1 MEILMEHSKM
11 RKDASKLRNHD
22 LKMKI
27 VQLDA
32 GFHVV
37 VSKVRKNVSSLR
49 YRDLKINKP
58 PPITKTQVQGF
69 FDLLSKEFSF
79 IIFPKKKL
87 CPAKRSILWN
97 IRKCAR
103 MPTFEE
109 IVKKLG
115 QT

>member
-1 MEILMEHSKM
+1 MEHSKM
-11 RKDASKLRNHD
+11 RKDASVLRNHD
-22 LKMKI
+22 FWNEI
-27 VQLDA
+27 VELDV

-37 VSKVRKNVSSLR
+37 VSKVRKNVSFSR
-49 YRDLKINKP
+49 YRNSK
-58 PPITKTQVQGF
+58 TKTPPSESQTRCKVFSTCLARSFHF
-69 FDLLSKEFSF
+69 FHIS
-79 IIFPKKKL
+79 KKKL

-115 QT
+115 RT

>member
-27 VQLDA
+27 VQLHA
-32 GFHVV
+32 GFHVM
-37 VSKVRKNVSSLR
+37 VSKVRKNFSSLR

-58 PPITKTQVQGF
+58 PPITKTPGARF

-79 IIFPKKKL
+79 YSSKKK
-87 CPAKRSILWN
+87 KM
-97 IRKCAR
+97 CA
-103 MPTFEE
+103 E
-109 IVKKLG
+109 
-115 QT
+115 